1 MPNLQSFSLSN
12 VSEHY
17 FLLENEIYLWLVL
30 TRNSSD
36 QWSHKNYLHFH
47 LQDPCEAARTDSWA
61 PVDQTKVAPIPF
73 CLVFH
78 FKITI
83 RNEKRNQST
92 QAHVS
97 LIEKKEIV
105 CRDVEGWQRTK
116 IRSQTNRHCEV
127 RKPLSLLD
135 PSSWGS
141 TKPRSRN
148 RNRKRLG
155 LCPRVLKIFQRNKR
169 VKNFSTIRE
178 IDRYTRIASSW
189 I

>member
-1 MPNLQSFSLSN
+1 MPHLTAQCKNKLNLWSYVSDLPAYFATTENVTLTWKKCFGFPHPCSQILKSEWLLRFIMPNLQSFSLSN

-73 CLVFH
+73 HLVFH

-83 RNEKRNQST
+83 RNEKINPST
-92 QAHVS
+92 HAHVS
-97 LIEKKEIV
+97 LFDK
-105 CRDVEGWQRTK
+105 
-116 IRSQTNRHCEV
+116 
-127 RKPLSLLD
+127 
-135 PSSWGS
+135 
-141 TKPRSRN
+141 RN
-148 RNRKRLG
+148 
-155 LCPRVLKIFQRNKR
+155 CM
-169 VKNFSTIRE
+169 
-178 IDRYTRIASSW
+178 
-189 I
+189 